1 MVQNLVKILVY
12 VLKIFNMLTG
22 RKAELQGVI
31 ANQLGLSDSG
41 SAPQWKRQQA
51 INVIN
56 EVFGREY
63 GLLNPVNHSQEAH
76 TSSRNPQGLKLP
88 EHLSQCE
95 TGEIVDETPRTKP
108 YAEGSAENVAKI
120 VKCFC
125 LNPGPMPN
133 MIQCKDVECGVWQHR
148 ACVARGREANLKDE
162 SFLCENCRL
171 ILSDPFWKPIDKIL
185 GPARLKMT
193 VGLPPVRDLKGNF
206 HAEVSIDQVFFLNG
220 EQLEPCH
227 VSPKD
232 RQVFISCLLL
242 EDEVPRRLR
251 WPRNVSV
258 RINGIGCRPYNRS
271 LTAKIGINQ
280 RDGPLNATPTCL
292 YGRNTLKISALESGT
307 WIITIYIAERQTS
320 EKVKSM
326 MMPPET
332 KDEAKERMKSLL
344 VGDIEDGIG
353 LEQITLSLLD
363 PMTCQRIKMPA
374 RFDDASGPQA
384 FDLDSFLS
392 IVVMNRKWQDPTTL
406 KNSTVKR
413 MRKDTFV
420 ESILSSLESRQD
432 ITTIEVNAQGH
443 WRPEGSTGKWYDIA
457 CPMTNADLE
466 ELSMHQVNQGSSME
480 ETAELG
486 ASEAIDENAQIL
498 EAMSALVSIGAGA
511 KGVSKDNGDENNTC
525 PGNIAIVHP
534 PLENGKKRKASVPE
548 VIDLLS
554 SDDE

>member
-1 MVQNLVKILVY
+1 
-12 VLKIFNMLTG
+12 MLAG

-31 ANQLGLSDSG
+31 AGQLGLSGGG

-56 EVFGREY
+56 EVFSRQY
-63 GLLNPVNHSQEAH
+63 GVMNPTNQPHEAH
-76 TSSRNPQGLKLP
+76 AAPGSHEGLQVP
-88 EHLSQCE
+88 ETLSLGE
-95 TGEIVDETPRTKP
+95 PGEIVDETPKP
-108 YAEGSAENVAKI
+108 YIEGSGENGAKI
-120 VKCFC
+120 IKCFC
-125 LNPGPMPN
+125 LNPGLMPN
-133 MIQCKDVECGVWQHR
+133 MIQCKDADCGVWQHR
-148 ACVARGREANLKDE
+148 ACVANGREGNLKE
-162 SFLCENCRL
+162 ENFLCEHCRL
-171 ILSDPFWKPIDKIL
+171 ILSDPFWKPIEKVL
-185 GPARLKMT
+185 GPTRLKMS

-206 HAEVSIDQVFFLNG
+206 HAEVSVDQIFFLNG

-227 VSPKD
+227 VSPKE
-232 RQVFISCLLL
+232 RQIFVSCLLL

-251 WPRNVSV
+251 WPRNISV

-280 RDGPLNATPTCL
+280 RDGPLNVTPTCL
-292 YGRNTLKISALESGT
+292 YGRNTLKITALESGT
-307 WIITIYIAERQTS
+307 WIITIYVAERQTVDR
-320 EKVKSM
+320 VKSM
-326 MMPPET
+326 MMMPET

-344 VGDIEDGIG
+344 IGDIEDGIG

-363 PMTCQRIKMPA
+363 PMTCQRIKEPA

-392 IVVMNRKWQDPTTL
+392 IVDLNRKWQDPTTL

-420 ESILSSLESRQD
+420 ESILNSLQTRQD

-443 WRPEGSTGKWYDIA
+443 WRPEGSTGKWYDIS
-457 CPMTNADLE
+457 CPITDADIE
-466 ELSMHQVNQGSSME
+466 ELSMHRVNQGSSIE

-486 ASEAIDENAQIL
+486 ASEAAIDENAQIL
-498 EAMSALVSIGAGA
+498 EAMSALVSIGAGD
-511 KGVSKDNGDENNTC
+511 KVVPNNNGGNSTYSSKM
-525 PGNIAIVHP
+525 AIVHP
-534 PLENGKKRKASVPE
+534 PIENGKKRKASVPE

-554 SDDE
+554 SDDD

>member
-1 MVQNLVKILVY
+1 
-12 VLKIFNMLTG
+12 MLTG
-22 RKAELQGVI
+22 RKAELQGTI

-63 GLLNPVNHSQEAH
+63 GLSNPTNYSHAAY
-76 TSSRNPQGLKLP
+76 TSSRNPEGVKLP
-88 EHLSQCE
+88 EPLSQCE
-95 TGEIVDETPRTKP
+95 TGEIVDERPGP
-108 YAEGSAENVAKI
+108 YGEGSGENIAKI
-120 VKCFC
+120 VKCIC
-125 LNPGPMPN
+125 LNPGPMPS
-133 MIQCKDVECGVWQHR
+133 MIQCKDVDCGVWQHR
-148 ACVARGREANLKDE
+148 ACVAHGREANLKDE
-162 SFLCENCRL
+162 NFLCENCRL

-185 GPARLKMT
+185 GPTRLKMS

-206 HAEVSIDQVFFLNG
+206 HAEVSIDQIFFLNG

-251 WPRNVSV
+251 WPRNISV
-258 RINGIGCRPYNRS
+258 RINGIGCRPYTRS

-307 WIITIYIAERQTS
+307 WIITIYIAERQTV
-320 EKVKSM
+320 EKVKGM

-363 PMTCQRIKMPA
+363 PMTCQRIKIPA

-420 ESILSSLESRQD
+420 ESILRSLESRQD

-457 CPMTNADLE
+457 CPMTDADLE
-466 ELSMHQVNQGSSME
+466 ELSMHRVNQGSSIE

-511 KGVSKDNGDENNTC
+511 KGVPNDSGDKNNTC
-525 PGNIAIVHP
+525 PSNIAIVHP
-534 PLENGKKRKASVPE
+534 SLENGKKRKASVPE